1 MIMAYETIV
10 AVFDTAEHARAAVSA
25 LKAGGFHDEDLSI
38 VDRSRFEGG
47 GSGAASEGT
56 REPGLWG
63 RLFGGDVYKHE
74 ADVYGQTV
82 QEGGTVVSLRVPN
95 NEVAHATGIL
105 DLHHPIDVHDRAVTS
120 GIAPAAR
127 VDSAAKWSAAAP
139 MAAQQSVAVT
149 PKLAEAHD
157 DMLRLAEEQLQVG
170 KEMIETGRTRVRRFT
185 TEREVAQDVTLHEE
199 HAEVFRRAVSEPA
212 AFADVDWADSEI
224 EVTESAEHALVN
236 KTARVVEEIA
246 LRKVGTDHVETLH
259 EKLRRQ
265 QAEVLR
271 VDTAGKPID
280 SRGAAGSAGGQ
291 RTL

>member
-1 MIMAYETIV
+1 MAYETIV
-10 AVFDTAEHARAAVSA
+10 AVFDTAEHARAAVDA
-25 LKAGGFHDEDLSI
+25 LKAGGFHDEDISI
-38 VDRSRFEGG
+38 VDQSRFAGA
-47 GSGAASEGT
+47 GSDATSGSA

-82 QEGGTVVSLRVPN
+82 QEGGTVVSLRVLDS
-95 NEVAHATGIL
+95 EVAHATGIL

-127 VDSAAKWSAAAP
+127 VESARAATAAP

-149 PKLAEAHD
+149 PKVAATHD
-157 DMLRLAEEQLQVG
+157 DALRLAEEQLQVG
-170 KEMIETGRTRVRRFT
+170 KEMVETGRTRVRRFT

-199 HAEVFRRAVSEPA
+199 HAEVFHRAISEPA

-224 EVTESAEHALVN
+224 EVTETAEHALVN

-265 QAEVLR
+265 QADVVR
-271 VDTAGKPID
+271 VDATGRPMD
-280 SRGAAGSAGGQ
+280 QRDAAGSAAG
-291 RTL
+291 RRPL